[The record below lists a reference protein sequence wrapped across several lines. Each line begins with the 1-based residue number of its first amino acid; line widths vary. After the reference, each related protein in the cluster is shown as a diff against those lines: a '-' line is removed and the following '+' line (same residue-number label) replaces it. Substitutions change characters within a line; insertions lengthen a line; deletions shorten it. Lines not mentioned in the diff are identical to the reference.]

1 MFKSRKY
8 RAALIIVLLLAGIG
22 SGTRAFAANDEQ
34 LPETIAAVIDY
45 QRILQESSAS
55 QSIAEQMEV
64 RRKTYQE
71 EISKEEQKLYEAET
85 ALSKQR
91 SVLSEDAFKSKQGEF
106 EAKLAGVRELTQ
118 QRRQQ
123 LEAVS
128 AEAANAVK
136 QALIEILTGIA
147 EERGFNLVL
156 PTSQVLFF
164 SRQIDLTDDVLAQLD
179 ALLPQV
185 PIEDKVD

>member
-1 MFKSRKY
+1 MFESRKY
-8 RAALIIVLLLAGIG
+8 KSILIVALLLIGGGIG
-22 SGTRAFAANDEQ
+22 SRAVAADDAQ
-34 LPETIAAVIDY
+34 LPGTVAAVIDY
-45 QRILQESSAS
+45 QRVLQESSAS
-55 QSIAEQMEV
+55 KSIAEQMEV
-64 RRKTYQE
+64 RRKSYQE

-106 EAKLAGVRELTQ
+106 EAKLADVRELTQ

-123 LEAVS
+123 LEIVS

-164 SRQIDLTDDVLAQLD
+164 SRQIDLTDEVLAKLD
-179 ALLPQV
+179 ARLPQV
-185 PIEDKVD
+185 AIDDKVD